1 MTDEPTDQPT
11 DRRTDRGIENLH
23 FLNKQIS
30 QIKRRQNYLATYI
43 KMFMHNLRKI
53 RFRISKNVRMTVFS
67 ELKKDSLL
75 VLNILF

>member
-1 MTDEPTDQPT
+1 MTDEPTDRPK
-11 DRRTDRGIENLH
+11 DRPGHREFTL
-23 FLNKQIS
+23 LKQLS
-30 QIKRRQNYLATYI
+30 QIKRRQNYLAATYI

>member
-1 MTDEPTDQPT
+1 MTDEPA
-11 DRRTDRGIENLH
+11 DRPKDRPGHREFTL
-23 FLNKQIS
+23 LKQLS

>member
-1 MTDEPTDQPT
+1 MTDEPTDRPK
-11 DRRTDRGIENLH
+11 DRPGHREFTL
-23 FLNKQIS
+23 LKQLS

>member
-1 MTDEPTDQPT
+1 MTDEPTDRPK
-11 DRRTDRGIENLH
+11 DRPGHREFTL
-23 FLNKQIS
+23 LKQLS

-53 RFRISKNVRMTVFS
+53 RVRISKNERMAVFS

-75 VLNILF
+75 VVNILF

>member
-1 MTDEPTDQPT
+1 MTDEPTDRPK
-11 DRRTDRGIENLH
+11 DRPGHREFTL
-23 FLNKQIS
+23 LKQLS

-53 RFRISKNVRMTVFS
+53 RFRISKNVRMAVFS